1 VFRACLDPGLHAAT
15 MAAHR
20 ERVVAGPR
28 GRPLE
33 AGDTVAF
40 EDRHFGLRLRL
51 TARVTAAETPR
62 WFADE
67 QVAGPFRR
75 WRHVHRFAPDGA
87 GGTVMTDEVDFAA
100 PLGPLGRIAEAVFL
114 RRYMERLIRSRSSHL
129 PALLADGDG
138 GPRPRPGRSRGGRP
152 PHPYRAAER
161 RPGVRRPWPPFP
173 GRRTARPPRGRAGP
187 GRRGG
192 VRRR

>member
-1 VFRACLDPGLHAAT
+1 MPRFTVRTRCAAPPERVFRACLDPGLHAAT

-40 EDRHFGLRLRL
+40 EARHFGLRLRL
-51 TARVTAAETPR
+51 TARVTAAEPPR

-129 PALLADGDG
+129 AALLADGDG
-138 GPRPRPGRSRGGRP
+138 
-152 PHPYRAAER
+152 
-161 RPGVRRPWPPFP
+161 
-173 GRRTARPPRGRAGP
+173 
-187 GRRGG
+187 
-192 VRRR
+192 